1 LKNQVGKMKCVY
13 IVLCVVAAALANE
26 DQALDMVMDAIH
38 GDSVERRALVNAV
51 GMSAVKSAAKAFA
64 GSIGSSNGRMAVA
77 QSQSFEDA
85 CLGQSGSSIFGR
97 PTITKGISS
106 IATKGGIS
114 SSSWGKLFGK
124 RADESKQLANRDLVF
139 VLDSSGSIPSDQ
151 FEKAK
156 NAINILVESFCPSK
170 FGSEVTDE
178 GQKQVSVVLFD
189 TTVTTEI
196 DFSESS
202 KGIGYLQDKILSI
215 RHRKGSTATGDAMA
229 YVKNKVLGK
238 GSSRLNDPKVS
249 TDVILI
255 TDGQC
260 NRNCRVLGS
269 EANAIRKMGHG
280 VNVFAMGVANARAC
294 ELEIVTGKGSN
305 MAYGLGDFRNF
316 DRFATAVK
324 EISEESD
331 KKCA

>member
-1 LKNQVGKMKCVY
+1 MKVAF
-13 IVLCVVAAALANE
+13 VAVLLCVVALSWANE
-26 DQALDMVMDAIH
+26 DQVMDIMMDTLY
-38 GDSVERRALVNAV
+38 GDEVEKRALVNAI
-51 GMSAVKSAAKAFA
+51 GANAVMDAAKSFA
-64 GSIGSSNGRMAVA
+64 GALGQRNQLAVP
-77 QSQSFEDA
+77 QSQAFEDS
-85 CLGQSGSSIFGR
+85 CLGDSSPSF
-97 PTITKGISS
+97 PTFPTNPINPVINPWTNPWQTK
-106 IATKGGIS
+106 
-114 SSSWGKLFGK
+114 LNFGK
-124 RADESKQLANRDLVF
+124 RADDEQLANRDVVF

-156 NAINILVESFCPSK
+156 NAINILVDSFCPSK
-170 FGSEVTDE
+170 FGNEVTDE
-178 GQKQVSVVLFD
+178 GRKQVSVVLFD

-202 KGIGYLQDKILSI
+202 KGAGYLKDKILSI
-215 RHRKGSTATGDAMA
+215 RHRKGSTATGDALT
-229 YVKNKVLGK
+229 YVKNQVLGK
-238 GSSRLNDPKVS
+238 GSSRLNNPKVS
-249 TDVILI
+249 TDVIVV

-294 ELEIVTGKGSN
+294 ELEIVTGKGSS

-324 EISEESD
+324 EIAEESD

>member
-1 LKNQVGKMKCVY
+1 MDIMMN
-13 IVLCVVAAALANE
+13 AL
-26 DQALDMVMDAIH
+26 H
-38 GDSVERRALVNAV
+38 GDEVEKRAVV
-51 GMSAVKSAAKAFA
+51 SALSAKAINSAAKSFA
-64 GSIGSSNGRMAVA
+64 DSIGRKSSLATPV
-77 QSQSFEDA
+77 SKSFEDA
-85 CLGQSGSSIFGR
+85 CLGSSSNIFNPIIGR
-97 PTITKGISS
+97 PRFPTNPFSKS
-106 IATKGGIS
+106 I
-114 SSSWGKLFGK
+114 GK
-124 RADESKQLANRDLVF
+124 RADDDQLANRDIVF

-156 NAINILVESFCPSK
+156 KAINVLVESFCPSK
-170 FGSEVTDE
+170 FGNQVTSA
-178 GQKQVSVVLFD
+178 GSKQISVVLFD
-189 TTVTTEI
+189 STVTTEV

-202 KGIGYLQDKILSI
+202 KGVGYLQDKILSI
-215 RHRKGSTATGDAMA
+215 RHRKGSTATGDALS

-238 GSSRLNDPKVS
+238 GSSRLTNPKVS
-249 TDVILI
+249 TDVIVV

-260 NRNCRVLGS
+260 NRNCRVLGT

-294 ELEIVTGKGSN
+294 ELEIMTGKGSS

-324 EISEESD
+324 EIAQENA